1 MAHFPKPFFKQA
13 RQLWYVEI
21 DRKQVCLGPD
31 RDEAFQKYHAL
42 MQARRKGE
50 LSQAVAGSN
59 PLVAVLAD
67 AFLDWVKKERAPD
80 TFEWYRY
87 RLQRFCEKHP
97 KLTANELRPFHV
109 QQWVDTFPHLSRSSR
124 RNYFRVVKACIRWS
138 LAQGY
143 IEKNPLLGL
152 KIPAGDSREVT
163 IPQADYLRLLE
174 AITDPAFKDLVMFT
188 WETGC
193 RPQESLRIEVRHL
206 DLARQRIV
214 FPRAEAKGKRQP
226 RIIYLTAMAL
236 EIVERSLAV
245 HPEGILFRQT
255 NGKTWVPADAIRQFD
270 VTQVRMG
277 RQQYEQLGIPVP
289 PELIDTLAAR
299 KRPQRQ
305 SGAAISPKAFRAEV
319 RKMAVKQH
327 AKKFAPHYS
336 LYALRHAWA
345 TRALESG
352 VDALTVAILMGHSD
366 PSTLAKV
373 YQHLSHNPEHMLA
386 QLKRTAPV
394 V

>member
-21 DRKQVCLGPD
+21 DRKQVCLGPEK
-31 RDEAFQKYHAL
+31 DEAFLKYHAL
-42 MQARRKGE
+42 MQARRRGE

-59 PLVAVLAD
+59 PLFAVLAD

-87 RLQRFCEKHP
+87 RLQRFCAKHP
-97 KLTANELRPFHV
+97 QLTANELRPFHV
-109 QQWVDTFPHLSRSSR
+109 QQWVDSFPHLSRSSR
-124 RNYFRVVKACIRWS
+124 RNYFRTVKACIRWS

-152 KIPAGDSREVT
+152 KIPAGDVREVT

-174 AITDPAFKDLVMFT
+174 AITDRAFKDLVMFT

-214 FPRAEAKGKRQP
+214 FPKAEAKGKRQP
-226 RIIYLTAMAL
+226 RIIYLTATAL
-236 EIVERSLAV
+236 EIVERSLAAQ
-245 HPEGILFRQT
+245 PEGILFRQT
-255 NGKTWVPADAIRQFD
+255 NGKPWVPADAIRQFEM
-270 VTQVRMG
+270 TQIRMG
-277 RQQYEQLGIPVP
+277 QRQYEQLGIPVP
-289 PELIDTLAAR
+289 QELIDALAAKKKPHR
-299 KRPQRQ
+299 K
-305 SGAAISPKAFRAEV
+305 SGAAISPKAFRSEV
-319 RKMAVKQH
+319 RQMAVKHH